1 MKAQQTRLESLNDE
15 INRLRELKKRLEQ
28 ARDSNDVQVAA
39 WALEN
44 EDFKN
49 LVENAN
55 SNDDR
60 RLQKLLR
67 RTAKDIYKLRKTKVD
82 KNRPDLIS
90 FK

>member
-28 ARDSNDVQVAA
+28 ARDSKDVQAAA

-55 SNDDR
+55 ANDDP

-67 RTAKDIYKLRKTKVD
+67 RTGKDIYKLRKTKVD